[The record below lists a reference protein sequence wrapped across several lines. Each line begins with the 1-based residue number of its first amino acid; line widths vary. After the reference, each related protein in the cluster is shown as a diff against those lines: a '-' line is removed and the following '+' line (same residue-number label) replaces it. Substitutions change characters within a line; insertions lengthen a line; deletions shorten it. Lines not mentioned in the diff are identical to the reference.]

1 MRRAAAAAPLAL
13 GIACCLALAGCAPT
27 NSPRSTPSTAVSASA
42 SASPVSDYPR
52 TVAAR
57 LQADVLSVTTSAAE
71 GDPASALSRLDE
83 LTAALDDARA
93 KHEVSAAR
101 FQSISESIALVRTDL
116 EAAAAAQPRHGKSD
130 KQGGPTHGKNH

>member
-1 MRRAAAAAPLAL
+1 MRRAAAAAAASLAL

-27 NSPRSTPSTAVSASA
+27 NFPRSTPSASVSASA
-42 SASPVSDYPR
+42 VSDYPR

-57 LQADVLSVTTSAAE
+57 LQADVLSVTASAAK

-101 FQSISESIALVRTDL
+101 FQSISESIALVRIDL
-116 EAAAAAQPRHGKSD
+116 EAAVAAQQWHGKSD
-130 KQGGPTHGKNH
+130 KQGGPAHGKDH

>member
-1 MRRAAAAAPLAL
+1 MRRAAAAASLAL

-27 NSPRSTPSTAVSASA
+27 NFPRSTPSASVSA

-57 LQADVLSVTTSAAE
+57 LQADVLSVTASAAK

-101 FQSISESIALVRTDL
+101 FQSISESIALVRIDL
-116 EAAAAAQPRHGKSD
+116 EAAVAAQQWHGKSD
-130 KQGGPTHGKNH
+130 KQGGPAHGKDH

>member
-13 GIACCLALAGCAPT
+13 AIACCLALAGCAPT
-27 NSPRSTPSTAVSASA
+27 NSPRSTPSASVSASA
-42 SASPVSDYPR
+42 VSDYPR
-52 TVAAR
+52 SVAAR
-57 LQADVLSVTTSAAE
+57 LQADVLSVTTSAAQ

-101 FQSISESIALVRTDL
+101 FQSISESIALVRIDL
-116 EAAAAAQPRHGKSD
+116 EAAVAAQPRHGNSD
-130 KQGGPTHGKNH
+130 KQGGPAHGKND